1 MKRSEKYPETNTFHY
16 YNANPKNRI
25 TTDCWL
31 RAVCTGLNEPYNEVL
46 KEMVKVHLETGYEMS
61 SNMAIDKYL
70 ASKGWIKHKQ
80 PRKPDGKKYTGE
92 EFCKMLQQDAKAVG
106 MSFIANTG
114 GHHMVC
120 IKETGGL
127 HGSHKVHDI
136 WNSTDGCIGNYWTKG
151 YYGK

>member
-80 PRKPDGKKYTGE
+80 LRKPDGKKYTGE

-106 MSFIANTG
+106 KSFI
-114 GHHMVC
+114 
-120 IKETGGL
+120 
-127 HGSHKVHDI
+127 
-136 WNSTDGCIGNYWTKG
+136 
-151 YYGK
+151 